1 MAYTVRKL
9 LESEQ
14 FPKMKLLCGEKGLDL
29 EVKGIRIIEIEDME
43 RYLTGGEILIT
54 SFQVYL
60 SCSDREVEQHF
71 EDLVKSDISGFIVKK
86 RKEYDPTGRR
96 LSLLEKHC
104 KKYEIPLVEIPGDF
118 DYWGIIRHVMI
129 QVFDKDTA
137 RLKYFKITHDSFNSF
152 ILKNNGSSNTA
163 SDIIKFLSIM
173 IENPVVLYYGNLNCM
188 VSTNSDNS
196 KLILSDEIQ
205 PYKPN
210 IITKFQ
216 YMKQMKGSCVQYVVK
231 FAILSE
237 VEVYI
242 TITEEN
248 RELTELDYMAI
259 ENAIIN
265 LQYGFLSEFAQDEV
279 KKKYQRDI
287 VHNILNGLL
296 SSKEMTEAAAQLG
309 MKESDTYR
317 VVDFHTIKKNVQRKY
332 TKEQLQEV
340 GVIVGELMYLLPDA
354 LIYRNMDQIVMI
366 QQVDSNQTELEYQ
379 KEMEEVEDVIQRS
392 ILYRK
397 KDTDFQIGIGK
408 SVEGYQRLKE
418 SYHEASRAI
427 KYIDII
433 RLVTGDKNKSVVHY
447 SNLGFFQIFGEIDD
461 VTELERYIPETLK
474 KSNISVSLI
483 KANRTKI
490 TDSNVYG
497 ISYGYDVYAGGAG
510 NDNDGDAKDGRSGG
524 FVGFNDEGL
533 LKNNN
538 MYYCDVVRG
547 TKDLVGP
554 FSGKSELDTVYAFNS
569 QEKVE
574 GENNNYRIY
583 RKLDQSLDQ
592 IEKNNSILNSS
603 HEKDDASGWDIY
615 TIGHMNPVK
624 TFETLKNAVLVSKGD
639 SVKADLNA
647 YESSAKAVLMS
658 DTKTTLNTG
667 ESDTPEPSESQDP
680 CDENIKLTINKV
692 WKDLNNFDHS
702 RPNSIT
708 VTISR
713 TWKDKAGNEKTETVP
728 RYESYKIEGSSD
740 KSKWQKVIK
749 ELPAYTT
756 DGDEI
761 YYYTYSIT
769 EAKVDGYTTTI
780 DKSQDGFTFTI
791 TNRHFPGLPDTG
803 GYGSYLIYLIA
814 VLLFLVYFVMR
825 YKKCKENKK
834 AEKL

>member
-104 KKYEIPLVEIPGDF
+104 KKYEIPLVEISEDSY
-118 DYWGIIRHVMI
+118 YWGIIRYVMI

-137 RLKYFKITHDSFNSF
+137 RLKYFKITHDSFNTF

-173 IENPVVLYYGNLNCM
+173 IENPVVLYYGDLNCM

-237 VEVYI
+237 VEIYI

-265 LQYGFLSEFAQDEV
+265 LQYGFLSEFAQNEV
-279 KKKYQRDI
+279 KKTYQRDLI
-287 VHNILNGLL
+287 HNILNGLL

-332 TKEQLQEV
+332 TKEQLHEV

-366 QQVDSNQTELEYQ
+366 QQVDSDQTELEYQ

-418 SYHEASRAI
+418 SYYEASQAI
-427 KYIDII
+427 KYIEII
-433 RLVTGDKNKSVVHY
+433 RQVTGDKNKSVVQY
-447 SNLGFFQIFGEIDD
+447 SNLGFFQIFGKVDD
-461 VTELERYIPETLK
+461 MTELERCIPETLK
-474 KSNISVSLI
+474 KLYLYDDEHKGELI
-483 KANRTKI
+483 TTLQMYLRNNQSIKKTADAMFVHYRT
-490 TDSNVYG
+490 
-497 ISYGYDVYAGGAG
+497 ISYRLE
-510 NDNDGDAKDGRSGG
+510 KIKQISG
-524 FVGFNDEGL
+524 
-533 LKNNN
+533 
-538 MYYCDVVRG
+538 
-547 TKDLVGP
+547 
-554 FSGKSELDTVYAFNS
+554 
-569 QEKVE
+569 
-574 GENNNYRIY
+574 I
-583 RKLDQSLDQ
+583 
-592 IEKNNSILNSS
+592 
-603 HEKDDASGWDIY
+603 
-615 TIGHMNPVK
+615 
-624 TFETLKNAVLVSKGD
+624 
-639 SVKADLNA
+639 
-647 YESSAKAVLMS
+647 
-658 DTKTTLNTG
+658 
-667 ESDTPEPSESQDP
+667 
-680 CDENIKLTINKV
+680 
-692 WKDLNNFDHS
+692 NFD
-702 RPNSIT
+702 N
-708 VTISR
+708 
-713 TWKDKAGNEKTETVP
+713 ANEVLAV
-728 RYESYKIEGSSD
+728 SNGLIIYKMLKEIE
-740 KSKWQKVIK
+740 
-749 ELPAYTT
+749 
-756 DGDEI
+756 
-761 YYYTYSIT
+761 
-769 EAKVDGYTTTI
+769 
-780 DKSQDGFTFTI
+780 
-791 TNRHFPGLPDTG
+791 
-803 GYGSYLIYLIA
+803 
-814 VLLFLVYFVMR
+814 
-825 YKKCKENKK
+825 
-834 AEKL
+834 

>member
-60 SCSDREVEQHF
+60 SCNDREVEQHF

-104 KKYEIPLVEIPGDF
+104 KKYEIPLVEISEDSY
-118 DYWGIIRHVMI
+118 YWGIIRYVIM
-129 QVFDKDTA
+129 QVFDKATA
-137 RLKYFKITHDSFNSF
+137 RLKYFKITHDNFNTF
-152 ILKNNGSSNTA
+152 ILRNNGSSNTA

-237 VEVYI
+237 VEIYI

-265 LQYGFLSEFAQDEV
+265 LQYGFLSEFAQNEV

-287 VHNILNGLL
+287 IHNILNGLL

-332 TKEQLQEV
+332 TKEQLHEV
-340 GVIVGELMYLLPDA
+340 GVIEGELMHLLPDA

-379 KEMEEVEDVIQRS
+379 KEMEEIEEVIQRS

-418 SYHEASRAI
+418 SYYEASQAI
-427 KYIDII
+427 KYIEII
-433 RLVTGDKNKSVVHY
+433 RQVTGDKNKSVVHY
-447 SNLGFFQIFGEIDD
+447 SNLGFFQIFGKVDD
-461 VTELERYIPETLK
+461 MTELERCIPETLK
-474 KSNISVSLI
+474 KLYLYDDEHKGELI
-483 KANRTKI
+483 TTLQMYLRNNQSIKKTAGAMFVHYRT
-490 TDSNVYG
+490 
-497 ISYGYDVYAGGAG
+497 ISY
-510 NDNDGDAKDGRSGG
+510 R
-524 FVGFNDEGL
+524 
-533 LKNNN
+533 
-538 MYYCDVVRG
+538 
-547 TKDLVGP
+547 
-554 FSGKSELDTVYAFNS
+554 
-569 QEKVE
+569 
-574 GENNNYRIY
+574 
-583 RKLDQSLDQ
+583 
-592 IEKNNSILNSS
+592 IEKIKQISGINF
-603 HEKDDASGWDIY
+603 DDANEVLAVSNGLIIY
-615 TIGHMNPVK
+615 KM
-624 TFETLKNAVLVSKGD
+624 LK
-639 SVKADLNA
+639 
-647 YESSAKAVLMS
+647 E
-658 DTKTTLNTG
+658 
-667 ESDTPEPSESQDP
+667 
-680 CDENIKLTINKV
+680 
-692 WKDLNNFDHS
+692 
-702 RPNSIT
+702 
-708 VTISR
+708 
-713 TWKDKAGNEKTETVP
+713 
-728 RYESYKIEGSSD
+728 IE
-740 KSKWQKVIK
+740 
-749 ELPAYTT
+749 
-756 DGDEI
+756 
-761 YYYTYSIT
+761 
-769 EAKVDGYTTTI
+769 
-780 DKSQDGFTFTI
+780 
-791 TNRHFPGLPDTG
+791 
-803 GYGSYLIYLIA
+803 
-814 VLLFLVYFVMR
+814 
-825 YKKCKENKK
+825 
-834 AEKL
+834 

>member
-60 SCSDREVEQHF
+60 SCNDREVEQHF

-104 KKYEIPLVEIPGDF
+104 KKYEIPLVEISEDSY
-118 DYWGIIRHVMI
+118 YWGIIRYVIM
-129 QVFDKDTA
+129 QVFDKATA
-137 RLKYFKITHDSFNSF
+137 RLKYFKITHDNFNTF
-152 ILKNNGSSNTA
+152 ILNNNGSCNTA
-163 SDIIKFLSIM
+163 SNIIKFLSVM

-231 FAILSE
+231 FAILNE
-237 VEVYI
+237 MEIYI

-366 QQVDSNQTELEYQ
+366 QQVDSKQTELEYQ

-418 SYHEASRAI
+418 SYYEASQAI
-427 KYIDII
+427 KYIEII
-433 RLVTGDKNKSVVHY
+433 RQVTGDKNKSVVHY
-447 SNLGFFQIFGEIDD
+447 SSLGFFQIFGEIDD

-474 KSNISVSLI
+474 KLYLYDDEHKGELI
-483 KANRTKI
+483 TTLQMYLRNNQSIKKTADAMFVHYRT
-490 TDSNVYG
+490 
-497 ISYGYDVYAGGAG
+497 ISYRLE
-510 NDNDGDAKDGRSGG
+510 KIKQISG
-524 FVGFNDEGL
+524 
-533 LKNNN
+533 
-538 MYYCDVVRG
+538 
-547 TKDLVGP
+547 
-554 FSGKSELDTVYAFNS
+554 
-569 QEKVE
+569 
-574 GENNNYRIY
+574 I
-583 RKLDQSLDQ
+583 
-592 IEKNNSILNSS
+592 
-603 HEKDDASGWDIY
+603 
-615 TIGHMNPVK
+615 
-624 TFETLKNAVLVSKGD
+624 
-639 SVKADLNA
+639 
-647 YESSAKAVLMS
+647 
-658 DTKTTLNTG
+658 
-667 ESDTPEPSESQDP
+667 
-680 CDENIKLTINKV
+680 
-692 WKDLNNFDHS
+692 NFD
-702 RPNSIT
+702 N
-708 VTISR
+708 
-713 TWKDKAGNEKTETVP
+713 ANEVLAV
-728 RYESYKIEGSSD
+728 SNGLIIYKMLKEIE
-740 KSKWQKVIK
+740 
-749 ELPAYTT
+749 
-756 DGDEI
+756 
-761 YYYTYSIT
+761 
-769 EAKVDGYTTTI
+769 
-780 DKSQDGFTFTI
+780 
-791 TNRHFPGLPDTG
+791 
-803 GYGSYLIYLIA
+803 
-814 VLLFLVYFVMR
+814 
-825 YKKCKENKK
+825 
-834 AEKL
+834 

>member
-71 EDLVKSDISGFIVKK
+71 EDLVKSDISGFIVKEG
-86 RKEYDPTGRR
+86 KEYDPTGRR

-104 KKYEIPLVEIPGDF
+104 KKYEIPLVEISEDSY
-118 DYWGIIRHVMI
+118 YWGIIRYVMI

-137 RLKYFKITHDSFNSF
+137 RLKYFKITHDSFNTF

-173 IENPVVLYYGNLNCM
+173 IENPVVLYYGDLNCM

-237 VEVYI
+237 VEIYI

-265 LQYGFLSEFAQDEV
+265 LQYGFLSEFAQNEV
-279 KKKYQRDI
+279 KKTYQRDLI
-287 VHNILNGLL
+287 HNILNGLL

-332 TKEQLQEV
+332 TKEQLHEV

-418 SYHEASRAI
+418 SYQEASRAI

-447 SNLGFFQIFGEIDD
+447 SSLGFFQIFGEIDD

-474 KSNISVSLI
+474 KLYLYDDEHKGELI
-483 KANRTKI
+483 TTLQMYLRNNQSIKKTADAMFVHYRT
-490 TDSNVYG
+490 
-497 ISYGYDVYAGGAG
+497 ISYRLE
-510 NDNDGDAKDGRSGG
+510 KIKQISG
-524 FVGFNDEGL
+524 
-533 LKNNN
+533 
-538 MYYCDVVRG
+538 
-547 TKDLVGP
+547 
-554 FSGKSELDTVYAFNS
+554 
-569 QEKVE
+569 
-574 GENNNYRIY
+574 I
-583 RKLDQSLDQ
+583 
-592 IEKNNSILNSS
+592 
-603 HEKDDASGWDIY
+603 
-615 TIGHMNPVK
+615 
-624 TFETLKNAVLVSKGD
+624 
-639 SVKADLNA
+639 
-647 YESSAKAVLMS
+647 
-658 DTKTTLNTG
+658 
-667 ESDTPEPSESQDP
+667 
-680 CDENIKLTINKV
+680 
-692 WKDLNNFDHS
+692 NFD
-702 RPNSIT
+702 N
-708 VTISR
+708 
-713 TWKDKAGNEKTETVP
+713 ANEVLAV
-728 RYESYKIEGSSD
+728 SNGLIIYKMLKEIE
-740 KSKWQKVIK
+740 
-749 ELPAYTT
+749 
-756 DGDEI
+756 
-761 YYYTYSIT
+761 
-769 EAKVDGYTTTI
+769 
-780 DKSQDGFTFTI
+780 
-791 TNRHFPGLPDTG
+791 
-803 GYGSYLIYLIA
+803 
-814 VLLFLVYFVMR
+814 
-825 YKKCKENKK
+825 
-834 AEKL
+834 

>member
-60 SCSDREVEQHF
+60 SCNDREVEQHF

-104 KKYEIPLVEIPGDF
+104 KKYEIPLVEISEDLH
-118 DYWGIIRHVMI
+118 YWGIIRYVIM
-129 QVFDKDTA
+129 QVFDKATA
-137 RLKYFKITHDSFNSF
+137 RLKYFKITHDNFNAF
-152 ILKNNGSSNTA
+152 ILNNNGSCNTA
-163 SDIIKFLSIM
+163 SNIIKFLSVM

-237 VEVYI
+237 VEIYI

-317 VVDFHTIKKNVQRKY
+317 VVDFHTIKKNVQSKY
-332 TKEQLQEV
+332 TKEQLHEV
-340 GVIVGELMYLLPDA
+340 GVIVSELKHLLPDA

-474 KSNISVSLI
+474 KLYLYDDEHKGELI
-483 KANRTKI
+483 TTLQMYLRNNQSIKKTAGAMFVHYRT
-490 TDSNVYG
+490 
-497 ISYGYDVYAGGAG
+497 ISYRLE
-510 NDNDGDAKDGRSGG
+510 KIKQISGIN
-524 FVGFNDEGL
+524 FNDANEVLAVSNGL
-533 LKNNN
+533 IIYKMLK
-538 MYYCDVVRG
+538 
-547 TKDLVGP
+547 
-554 FSGKSELDTVYAFNS
+554 E
-569 QEKVE
+569 
-574 GENNNYRIY
+574 
-583 RKLDQSLDQ
+583 
-592 IEKNNSILNSS
+592 IE
-603 HEKDDASGWDIY
+603 
-615 TIGHMNPVK
+615 
-624 TFETLKNAVLVSKGD
+624 
-639 SVKADLNA
+639 
-647 YESSAKAVLMS
+647 
-658 DTKTTLNTG
+658 
-667 ESDTPEPSESQDP
+667 
-680 CDENIKLTINKV
+680 
-692 WKDLNNFDHS
+692 
-702 RPNSIT
+702 
-708 VTISR
+708 
-713 TWKDKAGNEKTETVP
+713 
-728 RYESYKIEGSSD
+728 
-740 KSKWQKVIK
+740 
-749 ELPAYTT
+749 
-756 DGDEI
+756 
-761 YYYTYSIT
+761 
-769 EAKVDGYTTTI
+769 
-780 DKSQDGFTFTI
+780 
-791 TNRHFPGLPDTG
+791 
-803 GYGSYLIYLIA
+803 
-814 VLLFLVYFVMR
+814 
-825 YKKCKENKK
+825 
-834 AEKL
+834 

>member
-60 SCSDREVEQHF
+60 SCNDQEVEQHF

-104 KKYEIPLVEIPGDF
+104 KKYEIPLVEISEDSY
-118 DYWGIIRHVMI
+118 YWGIIRYVIM
-129 QVFDKDTA
+129 QVFDKATA
-137 RLKYFKITHDSFNSF
+137 RLKYFKITHDNFNTF
-152 ILKNNGSSNTA
+152 ILRNNGSSNTA

-237 VEVYI
+237 VEIYI

-248 RELTELDYMAI
+248 RKMTELDYMAI

-317 VVDFHTIKKNVQRKY
+317 VVDFHTIKNNVQSKY
-332 TKEQLQEV
+332 TKEQLHEV
-340 GVIVGELMYLLPDA
+340 GVIEGELKHLLPDA

-427 KYIDII
+427 KYIEII
-433 RLVTGDKNKSVVHY
+433 RQVTGDKNKSVVHY

-474 KSNISVSLI
+474 KLYLYDDEHKGELI
-483 KANRTKI
+483 TTLQMYLRNNQSIKKTAGAMFVHYRT
-490 TDSNVYG
+490 
-497 ISYGYDVYAGGAG
+497 ISYRLE
-510 NDNDGDAKDGRSGG
+510 KI
-524 FVGFNDEGL
+524 
-533 LKNNN
+533 KQI
-538 MYYCDVVRG
+538 
-547 TKDLVGP
+547 
-554 FSGKSELDTVYAFNS
+554 SEINF
-569 QEKVE
+569 
-574 GENNNYRIY
+574 
-583 RKLDQSLDQ
+583 
-592 IEKNNSILNSS
+592 
-603 HEKDDASGWDIY
+603 DDANEVLAVSNGLIIY
-615 TIGHMNPVK
+615 KM
-624 TFETLKNAVLVSKGD
+624 LK
-639 SVKADLNA
+639 
-647 YESSAKAVLMS
+647 E
-658 DTKTTLNTG
+658 
-667 ESDTPEPSESQDP
+667 
-680 CDENIKLTINKV
+680 
-692 WKDLNNFDHS
+692 
-702 RPNSIT
+702 
-708 VTISR
+708 
-713 TWKDKAGNEKTETVP
+713 
-728 RYESYKIEGSSD
+728 IE
-740 KSKWQKVIK
+740 
-749 ELPAYTT
+749 
-756 DGDEI
+756 
-761 YYYTYSIT
+761 
-769 EAKVDGYTTTI
+769 
-780 DKSQDGFTFTI
+780 
-791 TNRHFPGLPDTG
+791 
-803 GYGSYLIYLIA
+803 
-814 VLLFLVYFVMR
+814 
-825 YKKCKENKK
+825 
-834 AEKL
+834 

>member
-54 SFQVYL
+54 NFQVYL

-71 EDLVKSDISGFIVKK
+71 EDLVKSEISGFIVKK

-104 KKYEIPLVEIPGDF
+104 KKYEIPLVEISEDSY
-118 DYWGIIRHVMI
+118 YWGIIRYVIM

-137 RLKYFKITHDSFNSF
+137 RLKYFKITHDSFNMF

-173 IENPVVLYYGNLNCM
+173 IENPVVLYYGNLNYM

-237 VEVYI
+237 VEIYI

-265 LQYGFLSEFAQDEV
+265 LQYGFLSEFAQDEM
-279 KKKYQRDI
+279 KKKYQRDLI
-287 VHNILNGLL
+287 HNILNGLL

-317 VVDFHTIKKNVQRKY
+317 VVDFHTIKNNVQSKY
-332 TKEQLQEV
+332 TKEQLHEV
-340 GVIVGELMYLLPDA
+340 GVIEGELKHLLPDA

-366 QQVDSNQTELEYQ
+366 QQVDSDQTELEYQ
-379 KEMEEVEDVIQRS
+379 KEMEEIEEVIQQS

-418 SYHEASRAI
+418 SYHEASQAI
-427 KYIDII
+427 KYIEII

-447 SNLGFFQIFGEIDD
+447 SNLGFFQIFGKVDD
-461 VTELERYIPETLK
+461 MTELERCIPETLK
-474 KSNISVSLI
+474 KLYLYDDEHKGELI
-483 KANRTKI
+483 TTLQMYLRNNQSIKKTAGAMFVHYRT
-490 TDSNVYG
+490 
-497 ISYGYDVYAGGAG
+497 ISYRLE
-510 NDNDGDAKDGRSGG
+510 KIKQISG
-524 FVGFNDEGL
+524 
-533 LKNNN
+533 
-538 MYYCDVVRG
+538 
-547 TKDLVGP
+547 
-554 FSGKSELDTVYAFNS
+554 
-569 QEKVE
+569 
-574 GENNNYRIY
+574 I
-583 RKLDQSLDQ
+583 
-592 IEKNNSILNSS
+592 
-603 HEKDDASGWDIY
+603 
-615 TIGHMNPVK
+615 
-624 TFETLKNAVLVSKGD
+624 
-639 SVKADLNA
+639 
-647 YESSAKAVLMS
+647 
-658 DTKTTLNTG
+658 
-667 ESDTPEPSESQDP
+667 
-680 CDENIKLTINKV
+680 
-692 WKDLNNFDHS
+692 NFD
-702 RPNSIT
+702 N
-708 VTISR
+708 
-713 TWKDKAGNEKTETVP
+713 ANEVLAV
-728 RYESYKIEGSSD
+728 SNGLIIYKMLKEIE
-740 KSKWQKVIK
+740 
-749 ELPAYTT
+749 
-756 DGDEI
+756 
-761 YYYTYSIT
+761 
-769 EAKVDGYTTTI
+769 
-780 DKSQDGFTFTI
+780 
-791 TNRHFPGLPDTG
+791 
-803 GYGSYLIYLIA
+803 
-814 VLLFLVYFVMR
+814 
-825 YKKCKENKK
+825 
-834 AEKL
+834 

>member
-60 SCSDREVEQHF
+60 LCNDREVEQHF

-104 KKYEIPLVEIPGDF
+104 KKYEIPLVEISEDSY
-118 DYWGIIRHVMI
+118 YWGIIRYVIM
-129 QVFDKDTA
+129 QVFDKATA
-137 RLKYFKITHDSFNSF
+137 RLKYFKITHDNFNTF
-152 ILKNNGSSNTA
+152 ILNNNGSCNTA
-163 SDIIKFLSIM
+163 SNIIKFLSVM

-231 FAILSE
+231 FAILNE
-237 VEVYI
+237 MEIYI

-279 KKKYQRDI
+279 KKKYQRDLI
-287 VHNILNGLL
+287 HNILNGLL

-317 VVDFHTIKKNVQRKY
+317 VVDFHTIKNNVQSKY
-332 TKEQLQEV
+332 TKEQLHEV
-340 GVIVGELMYLLPDA
+340 GVIEGELKHLLPDA

-447 SNLGFFQIFGEIDD
+447 SNLGFFQIFGEIED

-474 KSNISVSLI
+474 KLYLYDDEHKGELI
-483 KANRTKI
+483 TTLQMYLRNNQSIKKTAGAMFVHYRT
-490 TDSNVYG
+490 
-497 ISYGYDVYAGGAG
+497 ISYRLE
-510 NDNDGDAKDGRSGG
+510 KIKQISGIN
-524 FVGFNDEGL
+524 F
-533 LKNNN
+533 
-538 MYYCDVVRG
+538 
-547 TKDLVGP
+547 
-554 FSGKSELDTVYAFNS
+554 
-569 QEKVE
+569 
-574 GENNNYRIY
+574 
-583 RKLDQSLDQ
+583 
-592 IEKNNSILNSS
+592 
-603 HEKDDASGWDIY
+603 DDANEVLAVSNGLIIY
-615 TIGHMNPVK
+615 KM
-624 TFETLKNAVLVSKGD
+624 LK
-639 SVKADLNA
+639 
-647 YESSAKAVLMS
+647 E
-658 DTKTTLNTG
+658 
-667 ESDTPEPSESQDP
+667 
-680 CDENIKLTINKV
+680 
-692 WKDLNNFDHS
+692 
-702 RPNSIT
+702 
-708 VTISR
+708 
-713 TWKDKAGNEKTETVP
+713 
-728 RYESYKIEGSSD
+728 IE
-740 KSKWQKVIK
+740 
-749 ELPAYTT
+749 
-756 DGDEI
+756 
-761 YYYTYSIT
+761 
-769 EAKVDGYTTTI
+769 
-780 DKSQDGFTFTI
+780 
-791 TNRHFPGLPDTG
+791 
-803 GYGSYLIYLIA
+803 
-814 VLLFLVYFVMR
+814 
-825 YKKCKENKK
+825 
-834 AEKL
+834 

>member
-60 SCSDREVEQHF
+60 SCNDREVEQHF

-118 DYWGIIRHVMI
+118 YYWGIIRYVIM
-129 QVFDKDTA
+129 QVFDKATA
-137 RLKYFKITHDSFNSF
+137 RLKYFKITHDNFNAF
-152 ILKNNGSSNTA
+152 ILNNNGSCNTA
-163 SDIIKFLSIM
+163 SNIIKFLSVM

-237 VEVYI
+237 VEIYI

-265 LQYGFLSEFAQDEV
+265 LQYGFLSEFAQDKV

-296 SSKEMTEAAAQLG
+296 SSKEMTEAASQLG

-474 KSNISVSLI
+474 KLYLYDDEHKGELI
-483 KANRTKI
+483 TTLQMYLRNNQSIKKTAGAMFVHYRT
-490 TDSNVYG
+490 
-497 ISYGYDVYAGGAG
+497 ISYRLE
-510 NDNDGDAKDGRSGG
+510 KIKQISGIN
-524 FVGFNDEGL
+524 F
-533 LKNNN
+533 
-538 MYYCDVVRG
+538 
-547 TKDLVGP
+547 
-554 FSGKSELDTVYAFNS
+554 
-569 QEKVE
+569 
-574 GENNNYRIY
+574 
-583 RKLDQSLDQ
+583 
-592 IEKNNSILNSS
+592 
-603 HEKDDASGWDIY
+603 DDANEVLAVSNGLIIY
-615 TIGHMNPVK
+615 KM
-624 TFETLKNAVLVSKGD
+624 LK
-639 SVKADLNA
+639 
-647 YESSAKAVLMS
+647 E
-658 DTKTTLNTG
+658 
-667 ESDTPEPSESQDP
+667 
-680 CDENIKLTINKV
+680 
-692 WKDLNNFDHS
+692 
-702 RPNSIT
+702 
-708 VTISR
+708 
-713 TWKDKAGNEKTETVP
+713 
-728 RYESYKIEGSSD
+728 IE
-740 KSKWQKVIK
+740 
-749 ELPAYTT
+749 
-756 DGDEI
+756 
-761 YYYTYSIT
+761 
-769 EAKVDGYTTTI
+769 
-780 DKSQDGFTFTI
+780 
-791 TNRHFPGLPDTG
+791 
-803 GYGSYLIYLIA
+803 
-814 VLLFLVYFVMR
+814 
-825 YKKCKENKK
+825 
-834 AEKL
+834 

>member
-54 SFQVYL
+54 SFPVYL

-104 KKYEIPLVEIPGDF
+104 KKYEIPLLEIPEDSY
-118 DYWGIIRHVMI
+118 YWGIIRYVIM
-129 QVFDKDTA
+129 QVFDKATA
-137 RLKYFKITHDSFNSF
+137 RLKYFKITHDSFNTF

-237 VEVYI
+237 VEIYI

-259 ENAIIN
+259 EKAIIN

-287 VHNILNGLL
+287 IHNILNGLL
-296 SSKEMTEAAAQLG
+296 SSKEMTEATAQLG

-317 VVDFHTIKKNVQRKY
+317 VVDFHTIKKNVQSKY
-332 TKEQLQEV
+332 TKEQLHEV
-340 GVIVGELMYLLPDA
+340 GVIVSELKHLLPDA

-474 KSNISVSLI
+474 KLYEYDDEHKGELI
-483 KANRTKI
+483 PTLQMYLRNNQSIKKTAGAMFVHYRT
-490 TDSNVYG
+490 
-497 ISYGYDVYAGGAG
+497 ISY
-510 NDNDGDAKDGRSGG
+510 R
-524 FVGFNDEGL
+524 
-533 LKNNN
+533 
-538 MYYCDVVRG
+538 M
-547 TKDLVGP
+547 
-554 FSGKSELDTVYAFNS
+554 
-569 QEKVE
+569 EKIKE
-574 GENNNYRIY
+574 I
-583 RKLDQSLDQ
+583 
-592 IEKNNSILNSS
+592 
-603 HEKDDASGWDIY
+603 
-615 TIGHMNPVK
+615 
-624 TFETLKNAVLVSKGD
+624 
-639 SVKADLNA
+639 
-647 YESSAKAVLMS
+647 
-658 DTKTTLNTG
+658 TG
-667 ESDTPEPSESQDP
+667 
-680 CDENIKLTINKV
+680 I
-692 WKDLNNFDHS
+692 NFD
-702 RPNSIT
+702 N
-708 VTISR
+708 
-713 TWKDKAGNEKTETVP
+713 ANEVLAV
-728 RYESYKIEGSSD
+728 SNGLVIYKMLKEIE
-740 KSKWQKVIK
+740 
-749 ELPAYTT
+749 
-756 DGDEI
+756 
-761 YYYTYSIT
+761 
-769 EAKVDGYTTTI
+769 
-780 DKSQDGFTFTI
+780 
-791 TNRHFPGLPDTG
+791 
-803 GYGSYLIYLIA
+803 
-814 VLLFLVYFVMR
+814 
-825 YKKCKENKK
+825 
-834 AEKL
+834 

>member
-60 SCSDREVEQHF
+60 SCNDREVEQHF

-118 DYWGIIRHVMI
+118 YYWGIIRYVIM
-129 QVFDKDTA
+129 QVFDKATA
-137 RLKYFKITHDSFNSF
+137 RLKYFKITHDNFNAF
-152 ILKNNGSSNTA
+152 ILNNNGSCNTA
-163 SDIIKFLSIM
+163 SNIIKFLSVM

-237 VEVYI
+237 VEIYI

-265 LQYGFLSEFAQDEV
+265 LQYGFLSEFEQDEV

-296 SSKEMTEAAAQLG
+296 SSKEMTEAASQLG

-447 SNLGFFQIFGEIDD
+447 SNLGFFQIFSKVDD
-461 VTELERYIPETLK
+461 MTELERCIPETLK
-474 KSNISVSLI
+474 KLYLYDDEHKGELI
-483 KANRTKI
+483 TTLQMYLRNNQSIKKTAGAMFVHYRT
-490 TDSNVYG
+490 
-497 ISYGYDVYAGGAG
+497 ISYRLE
-510 NDNDGDAKDGRSGG
+510 KIKQISGIN
-524 FVGFNDEGL
+524 F
-533 LKNNN
+533 
-538 MYYCDVVRG
+538 
-547 TKDLVGP
+547 
-554 FSGKSELDTVYAFNS
+554 
-569 QEKVE
+569 
-574 GENNNYRIY
+574 
-583 RKLDQSLDQ
+583 
-592 IEKNNSILNSS
+592 
-603 HEKDDASGWDIY
+603 DDANEVLAVSNGLIIY
-615 TIGHMNPVK
+615 KM
-624 TFETLKNAVLVSKGD
+624 LK
-639 SVKADLNA
+639 
-647 YESSAKAVLMS
+647 E
-658 DTKTTLNTG
+658 
-667 ESDTPEPSESQDP
+667 
-680 CDENIKLTINKV
+680 
-692 WKDLNNFDHS
+692 
-702 RPNSIT
+702 
-708 VTISR
+708 
-713 TWKDKAGNEKTETVP
+713 
-728 RYESYKIEGSSD
+728 IE
-740 KSKWQKVIK
+740 
-749 ELPAYTT
+749 
-756 DGDEI
+756 
-761 YYYTYSIT
+761 
-769 EAKVDGYTTTI
+769 
-780 DKSQDGFTFTI
+780 
-791 TNRHFPGLPDTG
+791 
-803 GYGSYLIYLIA
+803 
-814 VLLFLVYFVMR
+814 
-825 YKKCKENKK
+825 
-834 AEKL
+834 

>member
-60 SCSDREVEQHF
+60 SCNDREVEQHF

-104 KKYEIPLVEIPGDF
+104 KKYEIPLVEISEDLH
-118 DYWGIIRHVMI
+118 YWGIIRYVIM
-129 QVFDKDTA
+129 QVFDKATA
-137 RLKYFKITHDSFNSF
+137 RLKYFKITHDNFNAF
-152 ILKNNGSSNTA
+152 ILNNNGSCNTA
-163 SDIIKFLSIM
+163 SDIIKFLSVM

-231 FAILSE
+231 FAILNE
-237 VEVYI
+237 MEIYI

-317 VVDFHTIKKNVQRKY
+317 VVDFHTITKNVQRKY
-332 TKEQLQEV
+332 TKEQLHEV
-340 GVIVGELMYLLPDA
+340 GVIEGELMHLLPDA

-366 QQVDSNQTELEYQ
+366 QQVDSDQTELEYQ
-379 KEMEEVEDVIQRS
+379 KEMEEIEEVIQRS

-418 SYHEASRAI
+418 SYYEASQAI
-427 KYIDII
+427 KYIEII
-433 RLVTGDKNKSVVHY
+433 RQVTGDKNKSVVHY

-474 KSNISVSLI
+474 KLYLYDDEHKGELI
-483 KANRTKI
+483 TTLQMYLRNNQSIKKTAGAMFVHYRT
-490 TDSNVYG
+490 
-497 ISYGYDVYAGGAG
+497 ISYRLE
-510 NDNDGDAKDGRSGG
+510 KIKQISG
-524 FVGFNDEGL
+524 
-533 LKNNN
+533 
-538 MYYCDVVRG
+538 
-547 TKDLVGP
+547 
-554 FSGKSELDTVYAFNS
+554 
-569 QEKVE
+569 
-574 GENNNYRIY
+574 I
-583 RKLDQSLDQ
+583 
-592 IEKNNSILNSS
+592 
-603 HEKDDASGWDIY
+603 
-615 TIGHMNPVK
+615 
-624 TFETLKNAVLVSKGD
+624 
-639 SVKADLNA
+639 
-647 YESSAKAVLMS
+647 
-658 DTKTTLNTG
+658 
-667 ESDTPEPSESQDP
+667 
-680 CDENIKLTINKV
+680 
-692 WKDLNNFDHS
+692 NFD
-702 RPNSIT
+702 N
-708 VTISR
+708 
-713 TWKDKAGNEKTETVP
+713 ANEVLAV
-728 RYESYKIEGSSD
+728 SNGLIIYKMLKEIE
-740 KSKWQKVIK
+740 
-749 ELPAYTT
+749 
-756 DGDEI
+756 
-761 YYYTYSIT
+761 
-769 EAKVDGYTTTI
+769 
-780 DKSQDGFTFTI
+780 
-791 TNRHFPGLPDTG
+791 
-803 GYGSYLIYLIA
+803 
-814 VLLFLVYFVMR
+814 
-825 YKKCKENKK
+825 
-834 AEKL
+834 

>member
-104 KKYEIPLVEIPGDF
+104 KKYEIPLVEISEDSY
-118 DYWGIIRHVMI
+118 YWGIIRYVMI

-137 RLKYFKITHDSFNSF
+137 RLKYFKITHDSFNTF

-173 IENPVVLYYGNLNCM
+173 IENPVVLYYGDLNCM

-237 VEVYI
+237 VEIYI

-265 LQYGFLSEFAQDEV
+265 LQYGFLSEFAQNEV
-279 KKKYQRDI
+279 KKTYQRDLI
-287 VHNILNGLL
+287 HNILNGLL

-332 TKEQLQEV
+332 TKEQLHEV

-366 QQVDSNQTELEYQ
+366 QQVDSDQTELEYQ
-379 KEMEEVEDVIQRS
+379 KEMEEIEEVIQQS

-418 SYHEASRAI
+418 SYYEASQAI
-427 KYIDII
+427 KYIEII
-433 RLVTGDKNKSVVHY
+433 RQVTGDKNKSVVQY
-447 SNLGFFQIFGEIDD
+447 SNLGFFQIFGKVDD
-461 VTELERYIPETLK
+461 MTELERCIPETLK
-474 KSNISVSLI
+474 KLYLYDDEHKGELI
-483 KANRTKI
+483 TTLQMYLRNNQSIKKTAGAMFVHYRT
-490 TDSNVYG
+490 
-497 ISYGYDVYAGGAG
+497 ISYRLE
-510 NDNDGDAKDGRSGG
+510 KIKQISG
-524 FVGFNDEGL
+524 
-533 LKNNN
+533 
-538 MYYCDVVRG
+538 
-547 TKDLVGP
+547 
-554 FSGKSELDTVYAFNS
+554 
-569 QEKVE
+569 
-574 GENNNYRIY
+574 I
-583 RKLDQSLDQ
+583 
-592 IEKNNSILNSS
+592 
-603 HEKDDASGWDIY
+603 
-615 TIGHMNPVK
+615 
-624 TFETLKNAVLVSKGD
+624 
-639 SVKADLNA
+639 
-647 YESSAKAVLMS
+647 
-658 DTKTTLNTG
+658 
-667 ESDTPEPSESQDP
+667 
-680 CDENIKLTINKV
+680 
-692 WKDLNNFDHS
+692 NFD
-702 RPNSIT
+702 N
-708 VTISR
+708 
-713 TWKDKAGNEKTETVP
+713 ANEVLAV
-728 RYESYKIEGSSD
+728 SNGLIIYKMLKEIE
-740 KSKWQKVIK
+740 
-749 ELPAYTT
+749 
-756 DGDEI
+756 
-761 YYYTYSIT
+761 
-769 EAKVDGYTTTI
+769 
-780 DKSQDGFTFTI
+780 
-791 TNRHFPGLPDTG
+791 
-803 GYGSYLIYLIA
+803 
-814 VLLFLVYFVMR
+814 
-825 YKKCKENKK
+825 
-834 AEKL
+834 

>member
-60 SCSDREVEQHF
+60 SCNDREVEQHF

-104 KKYEIPLVEIPGDF
+104 KKYEIPLVEISEDSY
-118 DYWGIIRHVMI
+118 YWGIIRYVIM
-129 QVFDKDTA
+129 QVFDKATA
-137 RLKYFKITHDSFNSF
+137 RLKYFKITHDNFNAF
-152 ILKNNGSSNTA
+152 ILNNNGSCNTA
-163 SDIIKFLSIM
+163 SDIIKFLSVM

-231 FAILSE
+231 FAILNE
-237 VEVYI
+237 MEIYI

-474 KSNISVSLI
+474 KLYLYDDEHKGELI
-483 KANRTKI
+483 TTLQMYLRNNQSIKKTAGAMFVHYRT
-490 TDSNVYG
+490 
-497 ISYGYDVYAGGAG
+497 ISYRLE
-510 NDNDGDAKDGRSGG
+510 KIKQISG
-524 FVGFNDEGL
+524 
-533 LKNNN
+533 
-538 MYYCDVVRG
+538 
-547 TKDLVGP
+547 
-554 FSGKSELDTVYAFNS
+554 
-569 QEKVE
+569 
-574 GENNNYRIY
+574 I
-583 RKLDQSLDQ
+583 
-592 IEKNNSILNSS
+592 
-603 HEKDDASGWDIY
+603 
-615 TIGHMNPVK
+615 
-624 TFETLKNAVLVSKGD
+624 
-639 SVKADLNA
+639 
-647 YESSAKAVLMS
+647 
-658 DTKTTLNTG
+658 
-667 ESDTPEPSESQDP
+667 
-680 CDENIKLTINKV
+680 
-692 WKDLNNFDHS
+692 NFD
-702 RPNSIT
+702 N
-708 VTISR
+708 
-713 TWKDKAGNEKTETVP
+713 ANEVLAV
-728 RYESYKIEGSSD
+728 SNGLIIYKMLKEIE
-740 KSKWQKVIK
+740 
-749 ELPAYTT
+749 
-756 DGDEI
+756 
-761 YYYTYSIT
+761 
-769 EAKVDGYTTTI
+769 
-780 DKSQDGFTFTI
+780 
-791 TNRHFPGLPDTG
+791 
-803 GYGSYLIYLIA
+803 
-814 VLLFLVYFVMR
+814 
-825 YKKCKENKK
+825 
-834 AEKL
+834 

>member
-60 SCSDREVEQHF
+60 SCNDREVEQHF

-104 KKYEIPLVEIPGDF
+104 KKYEIPLVEISEDF
-118 DYWGIIRHVMI
+118 YYWGIIRHVMM

-137 RLKYFKITHDSFNSF
+137 RLKYFKITHDNFNTF
-152 ILKNNGSSNTA
+152 ILRNNGSSNTA

-237 VEVYI
+237 VEIYI

-279 KKKYQRDI
+279 KKKYQRDLI
-287 VHNILNGLL
+287 HNILNGLL

-317 VVDFHTIKKNVQRKY
+317 VVDFHTITKNVQRKY
-332 TKEQLQEV
+332 TKEQLHEV

-379 KEMEEVEDVIQRS
+379 KEMEKVEDVIQRS

-418 SYHEASRAI
+418 SYHEASQAI
-427 KYIDII
+427 KYIEII
-433 RLVTGDKNKSVVHY
+433 RQVTGDKNKSVVHY
-447 SNLGFFQIFGEIDD
+447 SNLGFFQIFGKVDD
-461 VTELERYIPETLK
+461 MTELERCIPETLK
-474 KSNISVSLI
+474 KLYLYDDEHKGELI
-483 KANRTKI
+483 TTLQMYLRNNQSIKKTAGAMFVHYRT
-490 TDSNVYG
+490 
-497 ISYGYDVYAGGAG
+497 ISYRLE
-510 NDNDGDAKDGRSGG
+510 KIKQISG
-524 FVGFNDEGL
+524 
-533 LKNNN
+533 
-538 MYYCDVVRG
+538 
-547 TKDLVGP
+547 
-554 FSGKSELDTVYAFNS
+554 
-569 QEKVE
+569 
-574 GENNNYRIY
+574 I
-583 RKLDQSLDQ
+583 
-592 IEKNNSILNSS
+592 
-603 HEKDDASGWDIY
+603 
-615 TIGHMNPVK
+615 
-624 TFETLKNAVLVSKGD
+624 
-639 SVKADLNA
+639 
-647 YESSAKAVLMS
+647 
-658 DTKTTLNTG
+658 
-667 ESDTPEPSESQDP
+667 
-680 CDENIKLTINKV
+680 
-692 WKDLNNFDHS
+692 NFD
-702 RPNSIT
+702 N
-708 VTISR
+708 
-713 TWKDKAGNEKTETVP
+713 ANEVLAV
-728 RYESYKIEGSSD
+728 SNGLIIYKMLKEIE
-740 KSKWQKVIK
+740 
-749 ELPAYTT
+749 
-756 DGDEI
+756 
-761 YYYTYSIT
+761 
-769 EAKVDGYTTTI
+769 
-780 DKSQDGFTFTI
+780 
-791 TNRHFPGLPDTG
+791 
-803 GYGSYLIYLIA
+803 
-814 VLLFLVYFVMR
+814 
-825 YKKCKENKK
+825 
-834 AEKL
+834 

>member
-60 SCSDREVEQHF
+60 SCNDREVEQHF

-104 KKYEIPLVEIPGDF
+104 KKYEIPLVEISEDLH
-118 DYWGIIRHVMI
+118 YWGIIRYVIM
-129 QVFDKDTA
+129 QVFDKATA
-137 RLKYFKITHDSFNSF
+137 RLKYFKITHDNFNAF
-152 ILKNNGSSNTA
+152 ILNNNGSCNTA
-163 SDIIKFLSIM
+163 SNIIKFLSVM

-237 VEVYI
+237 VEIYI

-287 VHNILNGLL
+287 IHNILNGLL

-317 VVDFHTIKKNVQRKY
+317 VVDFHTIKKNVQSKY
-332 TKEQLQEV
+332 TKEQLHEV
-340 GVIVGELMYLLPDA
+340 GVIVSELKHLLPDA

-379 KEMEEVEDVIQRS
+379 KEMEEIEEVIQRS

-418 SYHEASRAI
+418 SYYEASQAI
-427 KYIDII
+427 KYIEII

-474 KSNISVSLI
+474 KLYLYDDEHKGELI
-483 KANRTKI
+483 TTLQMYLRNNQSIKKTADAMFVHYRT
-490 TDSNVYG
+490 
-497 ISYGYDVYAGGAG
+497 ISYRLE
-510 NDNDGDAKDGRSGG
+510 KIKQISGIN
-524 FVGFNDEGL
+524 FNDANEVLAVSNGL
-533 LKNNN
+533 IIYKMLK
-538 MYYCDVVRG
+538 
-547 TKDLVGP
+547 
-554 FSGKSELDTVYAFNS
+554 E
-569 QEKVE
+569 
-574 GENNNYRIY
+574 
-583 RKLDQSLDQ
+583 
-592 IEKNNSILNSS
+592 IE
-603 HEKDDASGWDIY
+603 
-615 TIGHMNPVK
+615 
-624 TFETLKNAVLVSKGD
+624 
-639 SVKADLNA
+639 
-647 YESSAKAVLMS
+647 
-658 DTKTTLNTG
+658 
-667 ESDTPEPSESQDP
+667 
-680 CDENIKLTINKV
+680 
-692 WKDLNNFDHS
+692 
-702 RPNSIT
+702 
-708 VTISR
+708 
-713 TWKDKAGNEKTETVP
+713 
-728 RYESYKIEGSSD
+728 
-740 KSKWQKVIK
+740 
-749 ELPAYTT
+749 
-756 DGDEI
+756 
-761 YYYTYSIT
+761 
-769 EAKVDGYTTTI
+769 
-780 DKSQDGFTFTI
+780 
-791 TNRHFPGLPDTG
+791 
-803 GYGSYLIYLIA
+803 
-814 VLLFLVYFVMR
+814 
-825 YKKCKENKK
+825 
-834 AEKL
+834 

>member
-54 SFQVYL
+54 SFRVYL
-60 SCSDREVEQHF
+60 SCNDREVEQHF

-104 KKYEIPLVEIPGDF
+104 KKYEIPLVEISEDLY
-118 DYWGIIRHVMI
+118 YWGIIRYVIM
-129 QVFDKDTA
+129 QVFDKATA
-137 RLKYFKITHDSFNSF
+137 RLKYFKITHDNFNAF
-152 ILKNNGSSNTA
+152 VLNNNGSCNKASN
-163 SDIIKFLSIM
+163 IIKFLSVM

-231 FAILSE
+231 FAILNE
-237 VEVYI
+237 MEIYI

-317 VVDFHTIKKNVQRKY
+317 VVDFHTITKNVQRKY
-332 TKEQLQEV
+332 TKEQLHEV
-340 GVIVGELMYLLPDA
+340 GVIEGELMHLLPDA

-366 QQVDSNQTELEYQ
+366 QQVDSDQTELEYQ
-379 KEMEEVEDVIQRS
+379 KEMEEIEEVIQQS

-418 SYHEASRAI
+418 SYHEASQAI
-427 KYIDII
+427 KYIEII
-433 RLVTGDKNKSVVHY
+433 RLVTGDKSKSVVHY
-447 SNLGFFQIFGEIDD
+447 SNLGFFQIFGKVDD
-461 VTELERYIPETLK
+461 MTELERCIPETLK
-474 KSNISVSLI
+474 KLYLYDDEHKGELI
-483 KANRTKI
+483 TTLQMYLRNNQSIKKTAGAMFVHYRT
-490 TDSNVYG
+490 
-497 ISYGYDVYAGGAG
+497 ISYRLE
-510 NDNDGDAKDGRSGG
+510 KIKQISG
-524 FVGFNDEGL
+524 
-533 LKNNN
+533 
-538 MYYCDVVRG
+538 
-547 TKDLVGP
+547 
-554 FSGKSELDTVYAFNS
+554 
-569 QEKVE
+569 
-574 GENNNYRIY
+574 I
-583 RKLDQSLDQ
+583 
-592 IEKNNSILNSS
+592 
-603 HEKDDASGWDIY
+603 
-615 TIGHMNPVK
+615 
-624 TFETLKNAVLVSKGD
+624 
-639 SVKADLNA
+639 
-647 YESSAKAVLMS
+647 
-658 DTKTTLNTG
+658 
-667 ESDTPEPSESQDP
+667 
-680 CDENIKLTINKV
+680 
-692 WKDLNNFDHS
+692 NFD
-702 RPNSIT
+702 N
-708 VTISR
+708 
-713 TWKDKAGNEKTETVP
+713 ANEVLAV
-728 RYESYKIEGSSD
+728 SNGLIIYKMLKEIE
-740 KSKWQKVIK
+740 
-749 ELPAYTT
+749 
-756 DGDEI
+756 
-761 YYYTYSIT
+761 
-769 EAKVDGYTTTI
+769 
-780 DKSQDGFTFTI
+780 
-791 TNRHFPGLPDTG
+791 
-803 GYGSYLIYLIA
+803 
-814 VLLFLVYFVMR
+814 
-825 YKKCKENKK
+825 
-834 AEKL
+834 

>member
-104 KKYEIPLVEIPGDF
+104 KKYEIPLVEISEDSY
-118 DYWGIIRHVMI
+118 YWGIIRYVMI

-137 RLKYFKITHDSFNSF
+137 RLKYFKITHDSFNTF

-173 IENPVVLYYGNLNCM
+173 IENPVVLYYGDLNCM

-237 VEVYI
+237 VEIYI

-265 LQYGFLSEFAQDEV
+265 LQYGFLSEFAQNEV
-279 KKKYQRDI
+279 KKTYQRDLI
-287 VHNILNGLL
+287 HNILNGLL

-332 TKEQLQEV
+332 TKEQLHEV

-418 SYHEASRAI
+418 SYQEASRAI

-447 SNLGFFQIFGEIDD
+447 SSLGFFQIFGEIDD

-474 KSNISVSLI
+474 KLYLYDDEHKGELI
-483 KANRTKI
+483 TTLQMYLRNNQSIKKTADAMFVHYRT
-490 TDSNVYG
+490 
-497 ISYGYDVYAGGAG
+497 ISYRLE
-510 NDNDGDAKDGRSGG
+510 KIKQISG
-524 FVGFNDEGL
+524 
-533 LKNNN
+533 
-538 MYYCDVVRG
+538 
-547 TKDLVGP
+547 
-554 FSGKSELDTVYAFNS
+554 
-569 QEKVE
+569 
-574 GENNNYRIY
+574 I
-583 RKLDQSLDQ
+583 
-592 IEKNNSILNSS
+592 
-603 HEKDDASGWDIY
+603 
-615 TIGHMNPVK
+615 
-624 TFETLKNAVLVSKGD
+624 
-639 SVKADLNA
+639 
-647 YESSAKAVLMS
+647 
-658 DTKTTLNTG
+658 
-667 ESDTPEPSESQDP
+667 
-680 CDENIKLTINKV
+680 
-692 WKDLNNFDHS
+692 NFD
-702 RPNSIT
+702 N
-708 VTISR
+708 
-713 TWKDKAGNEKTETVP
+713 ANEVLAVSTGLII
-728 RYESYKIEGSSD
+728 YKMLKEIE
-740 KSKWQKVIK
+740 
-749 ELPAYTT
+749 
-756 DGDEI
+756 
-761 YYYTYSIT
+761 
-769 EAKVDGYTTTI
+769 
-780 DKSQDGFTFTI
+780 
-791 TNRHFPGLPDTG
+791 
-803 GYGSYLIYLIA
+803 
-814 VLLFLVYFVMR
+814 
-825 YKKCKENKK
+825 
-834 AEKL
+834 

>member
-60 SCSDREVEQHF
+60 SCNDREVEQHF

-104 KKYEIPLVEIPGDF
+104 KKYEIPLVEISEDF
-118 DYWGIIRHVMI
+118 YYWGIIRHVMM

-137 RLKYFKITHDSFNSF
+137 RLKYFKITHDNFNTF
-152 ILKNNGSSNTA
+152 ILRNNGSSNTA

-237 VEVYI
+237 VEIYI

-279 KKKYQRDI
+279 KKKYQRDLI
-287 VHNILNGLL
+287 HNILNGLL

-332 TKEQLQEV
+332 TKEQLHEV
-340 GVIVGELMYLLPDA
+340 GVIEGELMHLLPDA

-379 KEMEEVEDVIQRS
+379 KEMEKVEDVIQRS

-418 SYHEASRAI
+418 SYHEASQAI
-427 KYIDII
+427 KYIEII
-433 RLVTGDKNKSVVHY
+433 RQVTGDKNKSVVHY
-447 SNLGFFQIFGEIDD
+447 SNLGFFQIFGKVDD
-461 VTELERYIPETLK
+461 MTELERCIPETLK
-474 KSNISVSLI
+474 KLYLYDDEHKGELI
-483 KANRTKI
+483 TTLQMYLRNNQSIKKTAGAMFVHYRT
-490 TDSNVYG
+490 
-497 ISYGYDVYAGGAG
+497 ISYRLE
-510 NDNDGDAKDGRSGG
+510 KIKQISG
-524 FVGFNDEGL
+524 
-533 LKNNN
+533 
-538 MYYCDVVRG
+538 
-547 TKDLVGP
+547 
-554 FSGKSELDTVYAFNS
+554 
-569 QEKVE
+569 
-574 GENNNYRIY
+574 I
-583 RKLDQSLDQ
+583 
-592 IEKNNSILNSS
+592 
-603 HEKDDASGWDIY
+603 
-615 TIGHMNPVK
+615 
-624 TFETLKNAVLVSKGD
+624 
-639 SVKADLNA
+639 
-647 YESSAKAVLMS
+647 
-658 DTKTTLNTG
+658 
-667 ESDTPEPSESQDP
+667 
-680 CDENIKLTINKV
+680 
-692 WKDLNNFDHS
+692 NFD
-702 RPNSIT
+702 N
-708 VTISR
+708 
-713 TWKDKAGNEKTETVP
+713 ANEVLAV
-728 RYESYKIEGSSD
+728 SNGLIIYKM
-740 KSKWQKVIK
+740 
-749 ELPAYTT
+749 L
-756 DGDEI
+756 
-761 YYYTYSIT
+761 
-769 EAKVDGYTTTI
+769 
-780 DKSQDGFTFTI
+780 
-791 TNRHFPGLPDTG
+791 
-803 GYGSYLIYLIA
+803 
-814 VLLFLVYFVMR
+814 
-825 YKKCKENKK
+825 NK
-834 AEKL
+834 

>member
-60 SCSDREVEQHF
+60 SCNDREVEQHF

-104 KKYEIPLVEIPGDF
+104 KKYEIPLVEISEDF
-118 DYWGIIRHVMI
+118 YYWGIIRYVIM
-129 QVFDKDTA
+129 QVFDKATA
-137 RLKYFKITHDSFNSF
+137 RLKYFKITHDNFNTF
-152 ILKNNGSSNTA
+152 ILNNNGSCNTA
-163 SDIIKFLSIM
+163 SNIIKFLSVM

-231 FAILSE
+231 FAILNE
-237 VEVYI
+237 MEIYI

-248 RELTELDYMAI
+248 RELIELDYMAI

-287 VHNILNGLL
+287 IHNILNGLL
-296 SSKEMTEAAAQLG
+296 SSKEMTEAASQLG

-317 VVDFHTIKKNVQRKY
+317 VVDFHTIKKNAQRKY

-474 KSNISVSLI
+474 KLYLYDDEHKGELI
-483 KANRTKI
+483 TTLQMYLRNNQSIKKTADAMFVHYRT
-490 TDSNVYG
+490 
-497 ISYGYDVYAGGAG
+497 ISYRLE
-510 NDNDGDAKDGRSGG
+510 KIKQISGIN
-524 FVGFNDEGL
+524 F
-533 LKNNN
+533 
-538 MYYCDVVRG
+538 
-547 TKDLVGP
+547 
-554 FSGKSELDTVYAFNS
+554 
-569 QEKVE
+569 
-574 GENNNYRIY
+574 
-583 RKLDQSLDQ
+583 
-592 IEKNNSILNSS
+592 
-603 HEKDDASGWDIY
+603 DDANEVLAVSNGLIIY
-615 TIGHMNPVK
+615 KM
-624 TFETLKNAVLVSKGD
+624 LK
-639 SVKADLNA
+639 
-647 YESSAKAVLMS
+647 E
-658 DTKTTLNTG
+658 
-667 ESDTPEPSESQDP
+667 
-680 CDENIKLTINKV
+680 
-692 WKDLNNFDHS
+692 
-702 RPNSIT
+702 
-708 VTISR
+708 
-713 TWKDKAGNEKTETVP
+713 
-728 RYESYKIEGSSD
+728 IE
-740 KSKWQKVIK
+740 
-749 ELPAYTT
+749 
-756 DGDEI
+756 
-761 YYYTYSIT
+761 
-769 EAKVDGYTTTI
+769 
-780 DKSQDGFTFTI
+780 
-791 TNRHFPGLPDTG
+791 
-803 GYGSYLIYLIA
+803 
-814 VLLFLVYFVMR
+814 
-825 YKKCKENKK
+825 
-834 AEKL
+834 

>member
-1 MAYTVRKL
+1 MGYTVRKL

-104 KKYEIPLVEIPGDF
+104 KKYEIPLVEISEDSY
-118 DYWGIIRHVMI
+118 YWGIIRYVIM

-137 RLKYFKITHDSFNSF
+137 RLKYFKITHDNFNTF
-152 ILKNNGSSNTA
+152 ILNNNGSCNTA

-231 FAILSE
+231 FAILNE
-237 VEVYI
+237 MEIYI

-279 KKKYQRDI
+279 KKKYQRDLI
-287 VHNILNGLL
+287 HNILNGLL

-332 TKEQLQEV
+332 TKEQLHEV
-340 GVIVGELMYLLPDA
+340 GVIEGELMHLLPDA

-366 QQVDSNQTELEYQ
+366 QQVDSDQTELEYQ
-379 KEMEEVEDVIQRS
+379 KEMEEIEEVIQRS

-418 SYHEASRAI
+418 SYYEASQAI
-427 KYIDII
+427 KYIEII

-447 SNLGFFQIFGEIDD
+447 SNLGFFQIFGKVDD
-461 VTELERYIPETLK
+461 MTELERCIPETLK
-474 KSNISVSLI
+474 KLYLYDDEHKGELI
-483 KANRTKI
+483 TTLQMYLRNNQSIKKTAGAMFVHYRT
-490 TDSNVYG
+490 
-497 ISYGYDVYAGGAG
+497 ISYRLE
-510 NDNDGDAKDGRSGG
+510 KIKQISG
-524 FVGFNDEGL
+524 
-533 LKNNN
+533 
-538 MYYCDVVRG
+538 
-547 TKDLVGP
+547 
-554 FSGKSELDTVYAFNS
+554 
-569 QEKVE
+569 
-574 GENNNYRIY
+574 I
-583 RKLDQSLDQ
+583 
-592 IEKNNSILNSS
+592 
-603 HEKDDASGWDIY
+603 
-615 TIGHMNPVK
+615 
-624 TFETLKNAVLVSKGD
+624 
-639 SVKADLNA
+639 
-647 YESSAKAVLMS
+647 
-658 DTKTTLNTG
+658 
-667 ESDTPEPSESQDP
+667 
-680 CDENIKLTINKV
+680 
-692 WKDLNNFDHS
+692 NFD
-702 RPNSIT
+702 N
-708 VTISR
+708 
-713 TWKDKAGNEKTETVP
+713 ANEVLAV
-728 RYESYKIEGSSD
+728 SNGLIIYKMLKEIE
-740 KSKWQKVIK
+740 
-749 ELPAYTT
+749 
-756 DGDEI
+756 
-761 YYYTYSIT
+761 
-769 EAKVDGYTTTI
+769 
-780 DKSQDGFTFTI
+780 
-791 TNRHFPGLPDTG
+791 
-803 GYGSYLIYLIA
+803 
-814 VLLFLVYFVMR
+814 
-825 YKKCKENKK
+825 
-834 AEKL
+834 

>member
-60 SCSDREVEQHF
+60 SCNDREVEQHF

-118 DYWGIIRHVMI
+118 YYWGIIRYVIM
-129 QVFDKDTA
+129 QVFDKATA
-137 RLKYFKITHDSFNSF
+137 RLKYFKITHDNFNAF
-152 ILKNNGSSNTA
+152 ILNNNGSCNTA
-163 SDIIKFLSIM
+163 SNIIKFLSVM

-237 VEVYI
+237 VEIYI

-296 SSKEMTEAAAQLG
+296 SSKEMTEAASQLG

-317 VVDFHTIKKNVQRKY
+317 VVDFHTITKNVQRKY
-332 TKEQLQEV
+332 TKEQLHEV
-340 GVIVGELMYLLPDA
+340 GVIEGELMHLLPDA

-366 QQVDSNQTELEYQ
+366 QQVDSDQTELEYQ
-379 KEMEEVEDVIQRS
+379 KEMEEIEEVIQRS

-418 SYHEASRAI
+418 SYYEASQAI
-427 KYIDII
+427 KYIEII
-433 RLVTGDKNKSVVHY
+433 RQVTGDKNKSVVHY
-447 SNLGFFQIFGEIDD
+447 SNLGFFQIFSKVDD
-461 VTELERYIPETLK
+461 MTELERCIPETLK
-474 KSNISVSLI
+474 KLYLYDDEHKGELI
-483 KANRTKI
+483 TTLQMYLRNNQSIKKTAGAMFVHYRT
-490 TDSNVYG
+490 
-497 ISYGYDVYAGGAG
+497 ISYRLE
-510 NDNDGDAKDGRSGG
+510 KIKQISGIN
-524 FVGFNDEGL
+524 FNDANEVLAVSNGL
-533 LKNNN
+533 IIYKMLK
-538 MYYCDVVRG
+538 
-547 TKDLVGP
+547 
-554 FSGKSELDTVYAFNS
+554 E
-569 QEKVE
+569 
-574 GENNNYRIY
+574 
-583 RKLDQSLDQ
+583 
-592 IEKNNSILNSS
+592 IE
-603 HEKDDASGWDIY
+603 
-615 TIGHMNPVK
+615 
-624 TFETLKNAVLVSKGD
+624 
-639 SVKADLNA
+639 
-647 YESSAKAVLMS
+647 
-658 DTKTTLNTG
+658 
-667 ESDTPEPSESQDP
+667 
-680 CDENIKLTINKV
+680 
-692 WKDLNNFDHS
+692 
-702 RPNSIT
+702 
-708 VTISR
+708 
-713 TWKDKAGNEKTETVP
+713 
-728 RYESYKIEGSSD
+728 
-740 KSKWQKVIK
+740 
-749 ELPAYTT
+749 
-756 DGDEI
+756 
-761 YYYTYSIT
+761 
-769 EAKVDGYTTTI
+769 
-780 DKSQDGFTFTI
+780 
-791 TNRHFPGLPDTG
+791 
-803 GYGSYLIYLIA
+803 
-814 VLLFLVYFVMR
+814 
-825 YKKCKENKK
+825 
-834 AEKL
+834 

>member
-104 KKYEIPLVEIPGDF
+104 KKYEIPLVEISEDSY
-118 DYWGIIRHVMI
+118 YWGIIRYVMI

-137 RLKYFKITHDSFNSF
+137 RLKYFKITHDSFNTF

-173 IENPVVLYYGNLNCM
+173 IENPVVLYYGDLNCM

-237 VEVYI
+237 VEIYI

-279 KKKYQRDI
+279 KKKYQRDLI
-287 VHNILNGLL
+287 HNILNGLL

-332 TKEQLQEV
+332 TKEQLHEV
-340 GVIVGELMYLLPDA
+340 GVIEGELMHLLPDA

-366 QQVDSNQTELEYQ
+366 QQVDSDQTELEYQ

-418 SYHEASRAI
+418 SYYEASQAI
-427 KYIDII
+427 KYIEII
-433 RLVTGDKNKSVVHY
+433 RQVTGDKNKSVVHY
-447 SNLGFFQIFGEIDD
+447 SSLGFFQIFGEIDD

-474 KSNISVSLI
+474 KLYLYDDEHKGELI
-483 KANRTKI
+483 TTLQMYLRNNQSIKKTASAMFVHYRT
-490 TDSNVYG
+490 
-497 ISYGYDVYAGGAG
+497 ISYRLE
-510 NDNDGDAKDGRSGG
+510 KIKQISG
-524 FVGFNDEGL
+524 
-533 LKNNN
+533 
-538 MYYCDVVRG
+538 
-547 TKDLVGP
+547 
-554 FSGKSELDTVYAFNS
+554 
-569 QEKVE
+569 
-574 GENNNYRIY
+574 I
-583 RKLDQSLDQ
+583 
-592 IEKNNSILNSS
+592 
-603 HEKDDASGWDIY
+603 
-615 TIGHMNPVK
+615 
-624 TFETLKNAVLVSKGD
+624 
-639 SVKADLNA
+639 
-647 YESSAKAVLMS
+647 
-658 DTKTTLNTG
+658 
-667 ESDTPEPSESQDP
+667 
-680 CDENIKLTINKV
+680 
-692 WKDLNNFDHS
+692 NFD
-702 RPNSIT
+702 N
-708 VTISR
+708 
-713 TWKDKAGNEKTETVP
+713 ANEVLAV
-728 RYESYKIEGSSD
+728 SNGLIIYKMLKEIE
-740 KSKWQKVIK
+740 
-749 ELPAYTT
+749 
-756 DGDEI
+756 
-761 YYYTYSIT
+761 
-769 EAKVDGYTTTI
+769 
-780 DKSQDGFTFTI
+780 
-791 TNRHFPGLPDTG
+791 
-803 GYGSYLIYLIA
+803 
-814 VLLFLVYFVMR
+814 
-825 YKKCKENKK
+825 
-834 AEKL
+834 

>member
-104 KKYEIPLVEIPGDF
+104 KKYEIPLVEISEDSY
-118 DYWGIIRHVMI
+118 YWGIIRYVMI

-137 RLKYFKITHDSFNSF
+137 RLKYFKITHDSFNTF

-237 VEVYI
+237 VEIYI

-296 SSKEMTEAAAQLG
+296 SSKEMTEAALQLG

-317 VVDFHTIKKNVQRKY
+317 VVDFHTIKKNAQRKY

-408 SVEGYQRLKE
+408 SVKGYQRLKE

-474 KSNISVSLI
+474 KLYLYDDEHKGELI
-483 KANRTKI
+483 TTLQMYLRNNQSIKKTADEMFVHYRT
-490 TDSNVYG
+490 
-497 ISYGYDVYAGGAG
+497 ISYRLE
-510 NDNDGDAKDGRSGG
+510 KIKQISG
-524 FVGFNDEGL
+524 
-533 LKNNN
+533 
-538 MYYCDVVRG
+538 
-547 TKDLVGP
+547 
-554 FSGKSELDTVYAFNS
+554 
-569 QEKVE
+569 
-574 GENNNYRIY
+574 I
-583 RKLDQSLDQ
+583 
-592 IEKNNSILNSS
+592 
-603 HEKDDASGWDIY
+603 
-615 TIGHMNPVK
+615 
-624 TFETLKNAVLVSKGD
+624 
-639 SVKADLNA
+639 
-647 YESSAKAVLMS
+647 
-658 DTKTTLNTG
+658 
-667 ESDTPEPSESQDP
+667 
-680 CDENIKLTINKV
+680 
-692 WKDLNNFDHS
+692 NFD
-702 RPNSIT
+702 N
-708 VTISR
+708 
-713 TWKDKAGNEKTETVP
+713 ANEVLAV
-728 RYESYKIEGSSD
+728 SNGLIIYKMLKEIE
-740 KSKWQKVIK
+740 
-749 ELPAYTT
+749 
-756 DGDEI
+756 
-761 YYYTYSIT
+761 
-769 EAKVDGYTTTI
+769 
-780 DKSQDGFTFTI
+780 
-791 TNRHFPGLPDTG
+791 
-803 GYGSYLIYLIA
+803 
-814 VLLFLVYFVMR
+814 
-825 YKKCKENKK
+825 
-834 AEKL
+834 

>member
-60 SCSDREVEQHF
+60 SCNDREVEQHF

-118 DYWGIIRHVMI
+118 YYWGIIRYVIM
-129 QVFDKDTA
+129 QVFDKATA
-137 RLKYFKITHDSFNSF
+137 RLKYFKITHDNFNAF
-152 ILKNNGSSNTA
+152 ILNNNGSCNTA
-163 SDIIKFLSIM
+163 SNIIKFLSVM

-237 VEVYI
+237 VEIYI

-296 SSKEMTEAAAQLG
+296 SSKEMTEAASQLG

-332 TKEQLQEV
+332 TKEQLHEV
-340 GVIVGELMYLLPDA
+340 GVIEGELMHLLPDA

-418 SYHEASRAI
+418 SYYEASQAI
-427 KYIDII
+427 KYIEII
-433 RLVTGDKNKSVVHY
+433 RQVTGDKNKSVVHY
-447 SNLGFFQIFGEIDD
+447 SNLGFFQIFSKVDD
-461 VTELERYIPETLK
+461 MTELERCIPETLK
-474 KSNISVSLI
+474 KLYLYDDEHKGELI
-483 KANRTKI
+483 TTLQMYLRNNQSIKKTAGAMFVHYRT
-490 TDSNVYG
+490 
-497 ISYGYDVYAGGAG
+497 ISY
-510 NDNDGDAKDGRSGG
+510 R
-524 FVGFNDEGL
+524 
-533 LKNNN
+533 
-538 MYYCDVVRG
+538 
-547 TKDLVGP
+547 
-554 FSGKSELDTVYAFNS
+554 
-569 QEKVE
+569 
-574 GENNNYRIY
+574 
-583 RKLDQSLDQ
+583 
-592 IEKNNSILNSS
+592 IEKI
-603 HEKDDASGWDIY
+603 KQISGI
-615 TIGHMNPVK
+615 
-624 TFETLKNAVLVSKGD
+624 
-639 SVKADLNA
+639 
-647 YESSAKAVLMS
+647 
-658 DTKTTLNTG
+658 
-667 ESDTPEPSESQDP
+667 
-680 CDENIKLTINKV
+680 
-692 WKDLNNFDHS
+692 NFD
-702 RPNSIT
+702 N
-708 VTISR
+708 
-713 TWKDKAGNEKTETVP
+713 ANEVLAV
-728 RYESYKIEGSSD
+728 SNGLIIYKMLKEIE
-740 KSKWQKVIK
+740 
-749 ELPAYTT
+749 
-756 DGDEI
+756 
-761 YYYTYSIT
+761 
-769 EAKVDGYTTTI
+769 
-780 DKSQDGFTFTI
+780 
-791 TNRHFPGLPDTG
+791 
-803 GYGSYLIYLIA
+803 
-814 VLLFLVYFVMR
+814 
-825 YKKCKENKK
+825 
-834 AEKL
+834 

>member
-104 KKYEIPLVEIPGDF
+104 KKYEIPLVEIPEDF
-118 DYWGIIRHVMI
+118 YYWGIIRYVIM

-137 RLKYFKITHDSFNSF
+137 RLKYFKITHDNFNTF
-152 ILKNNGSSNTA
+152 ILRNNGSSNTA

-173 IENPVVLYYGNLNCM
+173 IENPVVLYYGDLNCM

-237 VEVYI
+237 VEIYI

-265 LQYGFLSEFAQDEV
+265 LQYGFLSEFAQNEV
-279 KKKYQRDI
+279 KKTYQRDLI
-287 VHNILNGLL
+287 HNILNGLL

-332 TKEQLQEV
+332 TKEQLHEV

-418 SYHEASRAI
+418 SYQEASRAI

-447 SNLGFFQIFGEIDD
+447 SSLGFFQIFGEIDD

-474 KSNISVSLI
+474 KLYLYDDEHKGELI
-483 KANRTKI
+483 TTLQMYLRNNQSIKKTADAMFVHYRT
-490 TDSNVYG
+490 
-497 ISYGYDVYAGGAG
+497 ISYRLE
-510 NDNDGDAKDGRSGG
+510 KIKQISG
-524 FVGFNDEGL
+524 
-533 LKNNN
+533 
-538 MYYCDVVRG
+538 
-547 TKDLVGP
+547 
-554 FSGKSELDTVYAFNS
+554 
-569 QEKVE
+569 
-574 GENNNYRIY
+574 I
-583 RKLDQSLDQ
+583 
-592 IEKNNSILNSS
+592 
-603 HEKDDASGWDIY
+603 
-615 TIGHMNPVK
+615 
-624 TFETLKNAVLVSKGD
+624 
-639 SVKADLNA
+639 
-647 YESSAKAVLMS
+647 
-658 DTKTTLNTG
+658 
-667 ESDTPEPSESQDP
+667 
-680 CDENIKLTINKV
+680 
-692 WKDLNNFDHS
+692 NFD
-702 RPNSIT
+702 N
-708 VTISR
+708 
-713 TWKDKAGNEKTETVP
+713 ANEVLAV
-728 RYESYKIEGSSD
+728 SNGLIIYKMLKEIE
-740 KSKWQKVIK
+740 
-749 ELPAYTT
+749 
-756 DGDEI
+756 
-761 YYYTYSIT
+761 
-769 EAKVDGYTTTI
+769 
-780 DKSQDGFTFTI
+780 
-791 TNRHFPGLPDTG
+791 
-803 GYGSYLIYLIA
+803 
-814 VLLFLVYFVMR
+814 
-825 YKKCKENKK
+825 
-834 AEKL
+834 

>member
-14 FPKMKLLCGEKGLDL
+14 FPKMKLLCGEKGLDR

-43 RYLTGGEILIT
+43 QYLTGGEMLIT

-71 EDLVKSDISGFIVKK
+71 EDLVKSEISGFIVKK

-118 DYWGIIRHVMI
+118 DYWGIIRYVIM
-129 QVFDKDTA
+129 QVFDKATA
-137 RLKYFKITHDSFNSF
+137 RLKYFKITHDNFNTF
-152 ILKNNGSSNTA
+152 ILNNNGSCNTA
-163 SDIIKFLSIM
+163 SNIIKFLSVM

-231 FAILSE
+231 FAILNE
-237 VEVYI
+237 VEIYI

-279 KKKYQRDI
+279 KKKYQRDLI
-287 VHNILNGLL
+287 HNILNGLL

-317 VVDFHTIKKNVQRKY
+317 VVDFHTIKKNVQSKY
-332 TKEQLQEV
+332 TKEQLHEV
-340 GVIVGELMYLLPDA
+340 GVIEGELKHLLPDA

-392 ILYRK
+392 ILHRK

-474 KSNISVSLI
+474 KLYLYDDEHKGELI
-483 KANRTKI
+483 TTLQMYLRNNQSIKKTADAMFVHYRT
-490 TDSNVYG
+490 
-497 ISYGYDVYAGGAG
+497 ISYRLE
-510 NDNDGDAKDGRSGG
+510 KIKQISGIN
-524 FVGFNDEGL
+524 F
-533 LKNNN
+533 
-538 MYYCDVVRG
+538 
-547 TKDLVGP
+547 
-554 FSGKSELDTVYAFNS
+554 
-569 QEKVE
+569 
-574 GENNNYRIY
+574 
-583 RKLDQSLDQ
+583 
-592 IEKNNSILNSS
+592 
-603 HEKDDASGWDIY
+603 DDANEVLAVSNGLIIY
-615 TIGHMNPVK
+615 KM
-624 TFETLKNAVLVSKGD
+624 LK
-639 SVKADLNA
+639 
-647 YESSAKAVLMS
+647 E
-658 DTKTTLNTG
+658 
-667 ESDTPEPSESQDP
+667 
-680 CDENIKLTINKV
+680 
-692 WKDLNNFDHS
+692 
-702 RPNSIT
+702 
-708 VTISR
+708 
-713 TWKDKAGNEKTETVP
+713 
-728 RYESYKIEGSSD
+728 IE
-740 KSKWQKVIK
+740 
-749 ELPAYTT
+749 
-756 DGDEI
+756 
-761 YYYTYSIT
+761 
-769 EAKVDGYTTTI
+769 
-780 DKSQDGFTFTI
+780 
-791 TNRHFPGLPDTG
+791 
-803 GYGSYLIYLIA
+803 
-814 VLLFLVYFVMR
+814 
-825 YKKCKENKK
+825 
-834 AEKL
+834 

>member
-60 SCSDREVEQHF
+60 SCNDREVEQHF

-104 KKYEIPLVEIPGDF
+104 KKYEIPLVEISEDSY
-118 DYWGIIRHVMI
+118 YWGIIRYVMI

-137 RLKYFKITHDSFNSF
+137 RLKYFKITHDSFNTF

-173 IENPVVLYYGNLNCM
+173 IENPVVLYYGDLNCM

-237 VEVYI
+237 VEIYI

-317 VVDFHTIKKNVQRKY
+317 VVDFHTITKNVQRKY
-332 TKEQLQEV
+332 TKEQLHEV
-340 GVIVGELMYLLPDA
+340 GVIEGELMHLLPDA

-366 QQVDSNQTELEYQ
+366 QQVDSDQTELEYQ
-379 KEMEEVEDVIQRS
+379 KEMEEIEEVIQRS

-418 SYHEASRAI
+418 SYQEASRAI

-447 SNLGFFQIFGEIDD
+447 SSLGFFQIFGEIDD

-474 KSNISVSLI
+474 KLYLYDDEHKGELI
-483 KANRTKI
+483 TTLQMYLRNNQSIKKTADAMFVHYRT
-490 TDSNVYG
+490 
-497 ISYGYDVYAGGAG
+497 ISYRLE
-510 NDNDGDAKDGRSGG
+510 KIKQISGIN
-524 FVGFNDEGL
+524 FNDANEVLAVSNGL
-533 LKNNN
+533 IIYKMLK
-538 MYYCDVVRG
+538 
-547 TKDLVGP
+547 
-554 FSGKSELDTVYAFNS
+554 E
-569 QEKVE
+569 
-574 GENNNYRIY
+574 
-583 RKLDQSLDQ
+583 
-592 IEKNNSILNSS
+592 IE
-603 HEKDDASGWDIY
+603 
-615 TIGHMNPVK
+615 
-624 TFETLKNAVLVSKGD
+624 
-639 SVKADLNA
+639 
-647 YESSAKAVLMS
+647 
-658 DTKTTLNTG
+658 
-667 ESDTPEPSESQDP
+667 
-680 CDENIKLTINKV
+680 
-692 WKDLNNFDHS
+692 
-702 RPNSIT
+702 
-708 VTISR
+708 
-713 TWKDKAGNEKTETVP
+713 
-728 RYESYKIEGSSD
+728 
-740 KSKWQKVIK
+740 
-749 ELPAYTT
+749 
-756 DGDEI
+756 
-761 YYYTYSIT
+761 
-769 EAKVDGYTTTI
+769 
-780 DKSQDGFTFTI
+780 
-791 TNRHFPGLPDTG
+791 
-803 GYGSYLIYLIA
+803 
-814 VLLFLVYFVMR
+814 
-825 YKKCKENKK
+825 
-834 AEKL
+834 

>member
-60 SCSDREVEQHF
+60 SCNDQEVEQHF

-104 KKYEIPLVEIPGDF
+104 KKYEIPLVEISEDSY
-118 DYWGIIRHVMI
+118 YWGIIRYVIM
-129 QVFDKDTA
+129 QVFDKATA
-137 RLKYFKITHDSFNSF
+137 RLKYFKITHDNFNTF
-152 ILKNNGSSNTA
+152 ILRNNGSSNTA

-237 VEVYI
+237 VEIYI

-248 RELTELDYMAI
+248 RGLTELDYIAI

-279 KKKYQRDI
+279 KKKYQRDLI
-287 VHNILNGLL
+287 HNILNGLL

-309 MKESDTYR
+309 MKESHTYR
-317 VVDFHTIKKNVQRKY
+317 VVDFHTIKNNVQSKY
-332 TKEQLQEV
+332 TKEQLHEV
-340 GVIVGELMYLLPDA
+340 GVIEGELKHLLPDA

-427 KYIDII
+427 KYIEII
-433 RLVTGDKNKSVVHY
+433 RQVTGDKNKSVVHY

-474 KSNISVSLI
+474 KLYLYDDEHKGELI
-483 KANRTKI
+483 TTLQMYLRNNQSIKKTAGAMFVHYRT
-490 TDSNVYG
+490 
-497 ISYGYDVYAGGAG
+497 ISYRLE
-510 NDNDGDAKDGRSGG
+510 KI
-524 FVGFNDEGL
+524 
-533 LKNNN
+533 KQI
-538 MYYCDVVRG
+538 
-547 TKDLVGP
+547 
-554 FSGKSELDTVYAFNS
+554 SEINF
-569 QEKVE
+569 
-574 GENNNYRIY
+574 
-583 RKLDQSLDQ
+583 
-592 IEKNNSILNSS
+592 
-603 HEKDDASGWDIY
+603 DDANEVLAVSNGLIIY
-615 TIGHMNPVK
+615 KM
-624 TFETLKNAVLVSKGD
+624 LK
-639 SVKADLNA
+639 
-647 YESSAKAVLMS
+647 E
-658 DTKTTLNTG
+658 
-667 ESDTPEPSESQDP
+667 
-680 CDENIKLTINKV
+680 
-692 WKDLNNFDHS
+692 
-702 RPNSIT
+702 
-708 VTISR
+708 
-713 TWKDKAGNEKTETVP
+713 
-728 RYESYKIEGSSD
+728 IE
-740 KSKWQKVIK
+740 
-749 ELPAYTT
+749 
-756 DGDEI
+756 
-761 YYYTYSIT
+761 
-769 EAKVDGYTTTI
+769 
-780 DKSQDGFTFTI
+780 
-791 TNRHFPGLPDTG
+791 
-803 GYGSYLIYLIA
+803 
-814 VLLFLVYFVMR
+814 
-825 YKKCKENKK
+825 
-834 AEKL
+834 

>member
-14 FPKMKLLCGEKGLDL
+14 FPKMKLLCGEKGLDR

-43 RYLTGGEILIT
+43 QYLTGGEMLIT

-71 EDLVKSDISGFIVKK
+71 EDLVKSEISGFIVKK

-118 DYWGIIRHVMI
+118 DYWGIIRYVIM
-129 QVFDKDTA
+129 QVFDKATA
-137 RLKYFKITHDSFNSF
+137 RLKYFKITHDNFNTF
-152 ILKNNGSSNTA
+152 ILNNNGSCNTA
-163 SDIIKFLSIM
+163 SNIIKFLSVM

-231 FAILSE
+231 FAILNE
-237 VEVYI
+237 VEIYI

-279 KKKYQRDI
+279 KKKYQRDLI
-287 VHNILNGLL
+287 HNILNGLL

-317 VVDFHTIKKNVQRKY
+317 VVDFHTIKKNVQSKY
-332 TKEQLQEV
+332 TKEQLHEV
-340 GVIVGELMYLLPDA
+340 GVIEGELKHLLPDA

-433 RLVTGDKNKSVVHY
+433 RQVTGDKNKSVVHY
-447 SNLGFFQIFGEIDD
+447 SNLGFFQIFGEIED

-474 KSNISVSLI
+474 KLYLYDDEHKGELI
-483 KANRTKI
+483 TTLQMYLRNNQSIKKTAGAMFVHYRT
-490 TDSNVYG
+490 
-497 ISYGYDVYAGGAG
+497 ISYRLE
-510 NDNDGDAKDGRSGG
+510 KIKQISG
-524 FVGFNDEGL
+524 
-533 LKNNN
+533 
-538 MYYCDVVRG
+538 
-547 TKDLVGP
+547 
-554 FSGKSELDTVYAFNS
+554 
-569 QEKVE
+569 
-574 GENNNYRIY
+574 I
-583 RKLDQSLDQ
+583 
-592 IEKNNSILNSS
+592 
-603 HEKDDASGWDIY
+603 
-615 TIGHMNPVK
+615 
-624 TFETLKNAVLVSKGD
+624 
-639 SVKADLNA
+639 
-647 YESSAKAVLMS
+647 
-658 DTKTTLNTG
+658 
-667 ESDTPEPSESQDP
+667 
-680 CDENIKLTINKV
+680 
-692 WKDLNNFDHS
+692 NFD
-702 RPNSIT
+702 N
-708 VTISR
+708 
-713 TWKDKAGNEKTETVP
+713 ANEVLAV
-728 RYESYKIEGSSD
+728 SNGLIIYKMLKEIE
-740 KSKWQKVIK
+740 
-749 ELPAYTT
+749 
-756 DGDEI
+756 
-761 YYYTYSIT
+761 
-769 EAKVDGYTTTI
+769 
-780 DKSQDGFTFTI
+780 
-791 TNRHFPGLPDTG
+791 
-803 GYGSYLIYLIA
+803 
-814 VLLFLVYFVMR
+814 
-825 YKKCKENKK
+825 
-834 AEKL
+834 

>member
-104 KKYEIPLVEIPGDF
+104 KKYEIPLVEISEDSY
-118 DYWGIIRHVMI
+118 YWGIIRYVMI

-137 RLKYFKITHDSFNSF
+137 RLKYFKITHDSFNTF

-188 VSTNSDNS
+188 VSTNLDNS

-231 FAILSE
+231 FAILNE
-237 VEVYI
+237 MEIYI

-279 KKKYQRDI
+279 KKKYQRDLI
-287 VHNILNGLL
+287 HNILNGLL

-317 VVDFHTIKKNVQRKY
+317 VVDFHTITKNVQRKY
-332 TKEQLQEV
+332 TKEQLHEV
-340 GVIVGELMYLLPDA
+340 GVIEGELMHLLPDA

-366 QQVDSNQTELEYQ
+366 QQVDSDQTELEYQ
-379 KEMEEVEDVIQRS
+379 KEMEEIEEVIQQS

-474 KSNISVSLI
+474 KLYLYDDEHKGELI
-483 KANRTKI
+483 TTLQMYLRNNQSIKKTADEMFVHYRT
-490 TDSNVYG
+490 
-497 ISYGYDVYAGGAG
+497 ISYRLE
-510 NDNDGDAKDGRSGG
+510 KIKQISG
-524 FVGFNDEGL
+524 
-533 LKNNN
+533 
-538 MYYCDVVRG
+538 
-547 TKDLVGP
+547 
-554 FSGKSELDTVYAFNS
+554 
-569 QEKVE
+569 
-574 GENNNYRIY
+574 I
-583 RKLDQSLDQ
+583 
-592 IEKNNSILNSS
+592 
-603 HEKDDASGWDIY
+603 
-615 TIGHMNPVK
+615 
-624 TFETLKNAVLVSKGD
+624 
-639 SVKADLNA
+639 
-647 YESSAKAVLMS
+647 
-658 DTKTTLNTG
+658 
-667 ESDTPEPSESQDP
+667 
-680 CDENIKLTINKV
+680 
-692 WKDLNNFDHS
+692 NFD
-702 RPNSIT
+702 N
-708 VTISR
+708 
-713 TWKDKAGNEKTETVP
+713 ANEVLAV
-728 RYESYKIEGSSD
+728 SNGLIIYKMLKEIE
-740 KSKWQKVIK
+740 
-749 ELPAYTT
+749 
-756 DGDEI
+756 
-761 YYYTYSIT
+761 
-769 EAKVDGYTTTI
+769 
-780 DKSQDGFTFTI
+780 
-791 TNRHFPGLPDTG
+791 
-803 GYGSYLIYLIA
+803 
-814 VLLFLVYFVMR
+814 
-825 YKKCKENKK
+825 
-834 AEKL
+834 